1 MNIGVSEEIVYVLDK
16 IICWN
21 MMFSY
26 CVLLKMIISIKSM
39 MKKYHHAFLFGGKRG
54 KEEFNITKFVG
65 YHQDL

>member
-1 MNIGVSEEIVYVLDK
+1 MSIGVNEEIVYVLDK

-39 MKKYHHAFLFGGKRG
+39 MKKIPSCF
-54 KEEFNITKFVG
+54 FVCAVHG
-65 YHQDL
+65 I